1 MVIRRTTVA
10 AEADDLAVLDR
21 EARRKGL
28 SLSQVL
34 REAVAHE
41 AAAVRGRHRP
51 HFGIVQREV
60 SLPEGAASLAEYAGE
75 HPEAPAQAGNPWSP
89 GQWGDPNEGDKPN
102 QGG

>member
-10 AEADDLAVLDR
+10 AEADDLAVLER
-21 EARRKGL
+21 AARRRGL

-41 AAAVRGRHRP
+41 AEAVRERRRP
-51 HFGIVQREV
+51 HFGIVRQEV
-60 SLPEGAASLAEYAGE
+60 VLPEGVTSLAEHAGE
-75 HPEAPAQAGNPWSP
+75 HPDEPARAGDYGNNSR
-89 GQWGDPNEGDKPN
+89 